1 MIDITKEIF
10 ASLESITNNKV
21 VKSPYFELLEGT
33 RALEVLNPRLDT
45 GLIELTP
52 EEITF
57 DCSKPQEVN
66 VIINIQ
72 TKLLSNLVNWLESN
86 SLPVTVLSCRYVQ
99 TLLVNYLN
107 HENSGLGNSHFTI
120 PDYLQLII

>member
-10 ASLESITNNKV
+10 VSLESITNNKV

-33 RALEVLNPRLDT
+33 RAFEVLNPRLDT

-107 HENSGLGNSHFTI
+107 HENSG
-120 PDYLQLII
+120 